1 MNNGGL
7 YKNVK
12 MSLTS
17 ANIAVICAIALLVFC
32 FIFAVSTAEKTT
44 DADAEYSTDIQ
55 DRTE

>member
-1 MNNGGL
+1 MVGGGL

-12 MSLTS
+12 MSLTA

-32 FIFAVSTAEKTT
+32 FVFAINTAEKTT
-44 DADAEYSTDIQ
+44 GADAEYGTDIQ